1 MIRAVTE
8 EVNYY
13 KKEVHILRSEKDTLE
28 NVLVTK
34 SQDVRK
40 TITNDVTRVEEDL
53 KRNFQQQK
61 SENTRVQQQIT
72 SIKGEKTNLQ
82 QQLLGIFTSNT

>member
-1 MIRAVTE
+1 
-8 EVNYY
+8 
-13 KKEVHILRSEKDTLE
+13 
-28 NVLVTK
+28 LVTK

>member
-82 QQLLGIFTSNT
+82 QQLLGIVTSNT